1 MAQQIIQLTFLE
13 QSSAPANPDAG
24 DARLYLLTGE
34 KLYVLNSAGTAQE
47 VSYTLSGPSTSRS
60 TSLSDGS
67 MYFDTTLGKPVW
79 YTTTGGWVDA
89 DGTTA

>member
-13 QSSAPANPDAG
+13 QSSSPANPDSG
-24 DARLYLLTGE
+24 DARLYLLSGE
-34 KLYVLNSAGTAQE
+34 KMYVLNSAGAAAE
-47 VSYTLSGPSTSRS
+47 VSYNLSGVSTDRS

-67 MYFDTTLGKPVW
+67 MYFDTTLGRPIW